1 MCRAEWAYAWRVFS
15 VERYLARIGLDPH
28 VGPPSVE
35 LLGALQLA
43 HLVHV
48 PFENLH
54 AFHRRGVRTDIE
66 WSYPK
71 LVEQQRGG
79 WCFEVNGAFGEL
91 LRQLGFQMD
100 YVSCQ
105 VWESGPGEWGPPLD
119 HLGMIVHLDG
129 VRWFVDVGFGDCCI
143 QPLLVEPGERAAIPR
158 RARLETNTAGFTLT
172 ELMPYESGTAE
183 WEPQLNVSFTPTQ
196 LSAFDG
202 RSRYLQTEPGLSWTE
217 KAFAT
222 RATDDTGSRIT
233 LRMNVLRTRHGTSD
247 IAELPVES
255 EQWSELLQHHFGL
268 DDTNRR

>member
-1 MCRAEWAYAWRVFS
+1 MCRVSPAYAGRVFS
-15 VERYLARIGLDPH
+15 VERYLARIGLDSH

-35 LLGALQLA
+35 LLAALQLA

-54 AFHRRGVRTDIE
+54 AFHRRGVRTDVE
-66 WSYPK
+66 WSYSK
-71 LVEQQRGG
+71 LVERRRGG

-91 LRQLGFQMD
+91 LRQLGFHTD

-105 VWESGPGEWGPPLD
+105 VWESGPSEWGPVLD
-119 HLGMIVHLDG
+119 HLGMVVHLDG

-158 RARLETNTAGFTLT
+158 RARLETTEAGFTLT
-172 ELMPYESGTAE
+172 ELMPGDSGAAE
-183 WEPQLNVSFTPTQ
+183 WEPQLNVSFMPVQ
-196 LSAFDG
+196 LAAFDA
-202 RSRYLQTEPGLSWTE
+202 RSTYLQTEPGLSWTE

-222 RATDDTGSRIT
+222 RATDDTGSRVT
-233 LRMNVLRTRHGTSD
+233 LSMNVLRTRSGATD
-247 IAELPVES
+247 IAELAVES